1 MDNQSNNLPANSK
14 KDEKDKAVKSK
25 EDQEI
30 IAQVRKMPISDQKK
44 NDIIATLE
52 MYSGP
57 IPHPKILAGYEA
69 LDPGA
74 AEKIIDNGIEES
86 VHRRELESARQKRRG
101 RLAWTAMITASIMCI
116 LFVLGSFYLIM
127 NNHTVA
133 GGIFGGTSFL
143 MLIGIFFN
151 SVEELSGNNDISTND
166 KKEENNEKDKSA
178 K

>member
-1 MDNQSNNLPANSK
+1 MDNQSNNLPANTK

-74 AEKIIDNGIEES
+74 AEK
-86 VHRRELESARQKRRG
+86 
-101 RLAWTAMITASIMCI
+101 
-116 LFVLGSFYLIM
+116 
-127 NNHTVA
+127 NN
-133 GGIFGGTSFL
+133 
-143 MLIGIFFN
+143 
-151 SVEELSGNNDISTND
+151 
-166 KKEENNEKDKSA
+166 
-178 K
+178 